1 MSERKDEL
9 AGDAALKETV
19 LSETLLSGKDSFIP
33 LYRQQV
39 RLPNGEISHRDII
52 RHPGACAIFALDEN
66 DRVIM
71 ERQWRAPVGHAVWEI
86 PAGKIDPGEASLVC
100 AKRELTEETGL
111 VASEW
116 TFLGTIHNALGY
128 SNEHIDVYLAR
139 GFKHGERHLDDNEF
153 LTVTSMPISQ
163 VRAMAVSGAIT
174 DAKTL
179 AALFWFDARF
189 PELKRD
195 IKE

>member
-1 MSERKDEL
+1 MSDCKDEI

-39 RLPNGEISHRDII
+39 RLPNGQISHRDII
-52 RHPGACAIFALDEN
+52 KHPGACAILAIDEKDN
-66 DRVIM
+66 VIL
-71 ERQWRAPVGHAVWEI
+71 ERQWRAPIGHAVWEI
-86 PAGKIDPGEASLVC
+86 PAGKIDLGEASLVC

-116 TFLGTIHNALGY
+116 TFLGTLHNALGY

-139 GFKHGERHLDDNEF
+139 GFHQGERHLDSNEF
-153 LTVTSMPISQ
+153 LTVVRMPISQ
-163 VRAMAVSGAIT
+163 VRAMAVEGTIT

-179 AALFWFDARF
+179 GALFWLDARQAA
-189 PELKRD
+189 LKRNV
-195 IKE
+195 K

>member
-1 MSERKDEL
+1 MSDCKDEI

-39 RLPNGEISHRDII
+39 RLPNGQISHRDII
-52 RHPGACAIFALDEN
+52 KHPGACAILAIDEKDN
-66 DRVIM
+66 VIL
-71 ERQWRAPVGHAVWEI
+71 ERQWRAPIGHAVWEI

-116 TFLGTIHNALGY
+116 TFLGTLHNALGY

-139 GFKHGERHLDDNEF
+139 GFHQGESHLDSNEF
-153 LTVTSMPISQ
+153 LTVVRMPISQ
-163 VRAMAVSGAIT
+163 VRAMAVEGAIT

-179 AALFWFDARF
+179 GALFWLDARQAA
-189 PELKRD
+189 LKRNV
-195 IKE
+195 K